1 MDRFRVSSHHD
12 GRRLDKVIRGI
23 WPSLPLGAMM
33 RAFRKKQVRVDGV
46 RATFDQRLLEGQEVV
61 VPWEPAEET
70 VAPSD
75 YGSLNTVYRDDSIW
89 VVDKPPGLLSQPDS
103 KGGDSVVTRAQS
115 MGGEFKPQAVHR
127 LDRNTSG
134 VMVLALS
141 GKVLRELSSMWRG
154 REITKTY
161 WALVSGDV
169 NEAGQIDAPL
179 LKDQESN
186 KVEVDLRGQSALTL
200 YTPLAKGDGCTLCEV
215 VLVTGRSH
223 QIRVHMAHIGHP
235 LLGDVKYG
243 APKQRERRP
252 MLHARSIALSMPS
265 TGDLYLEAPLPDD
278 MVQVCLKR
286 SVDLDSLCL

>member
-1 MDRFRVSSHHD
+1 M
-12 GRRLDKVIRGI
+12 K
-23 WPSLPLGAMM
+23 
-33 RAFRKKQVRVDGV
+33 AFRKKQVRVDGL
-46 RATFDQRLLEGQEVV
+46 RASFDQRLSEGQEVV
-61 VPWEPAEET
+61 VPWEPAESLT
-70 VAPSD
+70 PPSD
-75 YGSLNTVYRDDSIW
+75 YGPLETIYRDDSIW
-89 VVDKPPGLLSQPDS
+89 VIDKPPGLLSQPDT

-115 MGGEFKPQAVHR
+115 MGGDFKPQAVHR

-169 NEAGQIDAPL
+169 LEAGQVDAPL
-179 LKDQESN
+179 LKDQEAN
-186 KVEVDLRGQSALTL
+186 KVSVDPRGQTALTL
-200 YTPLAKGDGCTLCEV
+200 YSPLAKGDGCTLCEV

-243 APKQRERRP
+243 IPSQREKRP
-252 MLHARSIALSMPS
+252 MLHARSLSLSMPS
-265 TGDLYLEAPLPDD
+265 VGELYLEAPLPDD
-278 MVQVCLKR
+278 LVRVCLKR
-286 SVDLDSLCL
+286 SVELNDLV

>member
-1 MDRFRVSSHHD
+1 MDRFRVSPHQD
-12 GRRLDKVIRGI
+12 GRRLDKVIRGM

-33 RAFRKKQVRVDGV
+33 KAFRKKQVRVDGV
-46 RATFDQRLLEGQEVV
+46 RASFDQRLSEGQEVV
-61 VPWEPAEET
+61 VPWEPAEE
-70 VAPSD
+70 VVVPSG
-75 YGSLNTVYRDDSIW
+75 YGPLNTVYRDDSIW

-115 MGGEFKPQAVHR
+115 MGGDFRPQAVHR

-134 VMVLALS
+134 VMILALS

-169 NEAGQIDAPL
+169 VEAGQIDAPL

-186 KVEVDLRGQSALTL
+186 KVSVDRRGQSALTL

-235 LLGDVKYG
+235 LLGDIKYG
-243 APKQRERRP
+243 APNQRERRP
-252 MLHARSIALSMPS
+252 MLHARSISLSMPS
-265 TGDLYLEAPLPDD
+265 TGDLYLEAPLPED